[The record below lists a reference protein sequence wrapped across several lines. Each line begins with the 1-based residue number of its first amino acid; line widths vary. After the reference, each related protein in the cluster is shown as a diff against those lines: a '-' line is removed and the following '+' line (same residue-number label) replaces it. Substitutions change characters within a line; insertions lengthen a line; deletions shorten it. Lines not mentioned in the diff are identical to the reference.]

1 MPEKLI
7 VYDGGRRGFGV
18 SGLSGNIY
26 KMQKGAMENLK
37 ELRQRKAISI
47 SFYLLM
53 IVFYQ
58 VKYIRRI
65 LICKMEKNEKNTDV
79 CK

>member
-1 MPEKLI
+1 MNQEVIVRMDNFFCKLVENNIIIICGKLI

-47 SFYLLM
+47 SFY
-53 IVFYQ
+53 
-58 VKYIRRI
+58 
-65 LICKMEKNEKNTDV
+65 C
-79 CK
+79 